1 MATNYLLTLF
11 KRYNFPVTIL
21 RLYQAF
27 GPKQDL
33 NRFIPIII
41 DGCLKDKK
49 FPCSNGTQLRD
60 FIYVDDVVDAIIKS
74 LRNKKSKGEILNI
87 GTGKPKKIK
96 NIVKLIK
103 KKIKKGKPLFGKILL
118 RKDEQMKFYPNIKKA
133 KKLINWYP
141 KVSFKIG
148 LENTIKSFK
157 KN

>member
-103 KKIKKGKPLFGKILL
+103 KKK
-118 RKDEQMKFYPNIKKA
+118 RKLCLVKFCCEKTSK
-133 KKLINWYP
+133 
-141 KVSFKIG
+141 
-148 LENTIKSFK
+148 
-157 KN
+157 